1 MLSVLLSKYD
11 MEVIHRAYITDL
23 SNYPRIIWVAGRFP
37 AHQFSSTGNTCRLV
51 LPGLTIT
58 RAVLIDNGHLI

>member
-1 MLSVLLSKYD
+1 MKKKNGKNMLSVVLSKYD

-37 AHQFSSTGNTCRLV
+37 AHQFSSTKNTCRLV
-51 LPGLTIT
+51 LLGFDI
-58 RAVLIDNGHLI
+58 